1 MQHTAA
7 GLAPATC
14 GPQNGWQQNQ
24 AGVKSIK
31 SKIGGT
37 VQYPQFCSCYE
48 VPLVAVNSWLYVV
61 CTALYP
67 SSHWAGDTP
76 CPGHAEILGK
86 GVTKFFGT

>member
-24 AGVKSIK
+24 AGVKNVK
-31 SKIGGT
+31 SKKGGT
-37 VQYPQFCSCYE
+37 VQYPQFSSCYE
-48 VPLVAVNSWLYVV
+48 VPLAAVNMCMY
-61 CTALYP
+61 CTVSELTLG
-67 SSHWAGDTP
+67 GDTP